1 MLRAIDHIVIVARDL
16 ARVSAD
22 FKEAGFTVTP
32 GGEHVG
38 GATHNALISF
48 ADGTYFELIAF
59 KEPDRPQS
67 HKWWSRLALGE
78 GLTDYALGSTDLAAD
93 AEAIRRRG
101 LELVGPVDGGRQ
113 RPDGVRLQWRT
124 ILLGRGAS
132 TSNEEAALPF
142 VIEDVT
148 PRERRVP
155 GGAAAV
161 HRLPAAR
168 VAGLTLVV
176 SDLVKTGK
184 HLEAVL
190 NEKGVASSSRPATEG
205 RAQKFPIG
213 RQWLELLQPASPSTP
228 AGEYLRR
235 FGDGPYEV
243 VLSAGGPGEPG
254 SGTPVEGA
262 LHGTRIRLRTVAG

>member
-1 MLRAIDHIVIVARDL
+1 MLGNIDHIVIVARDL
-16 ARVSAD
+16 ARASAD
-22 FKEAGFTVTP
+22 FQDAGFTVTP

-59 KEPDRPQS
+59 KEPDRPQA

-93 AEAIRRRG
+93 AEAIRERG

-113 RPDGVRLQWRT
+113 RPDGARLQWRT

-132 TSNEEAALPF
+132 SSDEEAALPF
-142 VIEDVT
+142 IIEDVT
-148 PRERRVP
+148 PRDRRVP
-155 GGAAAV
+155 GGAATA
-161 HRLPAAR
+161 HRLPATG

-176 SDLVKTGK
+176 SDLVKTGER
-184 HLEAVL
+184 LEAVL
-190 NEKGVASSSRPATEG
+190 NAKGTPASTRPAIEG
-205 RAQKFPIG
+205 RALRFPVG
-213 RQWLELLQPASPSTP
+213 RQWLELLRPASPSTP
-228 AGEYLRR
+228 AGDYLRR

-243 VLSAGGPGEPG
+243 VLSAGEPGEPG
-254 SGTPVEGA
+254 TGSLIEGA
-262 LHGTRIRLRTVAG
+262 LHGARIRLRTVAG

>member
-1 MLRAIDHIVIVARDL
+1 MLRNIDHIVIVARDL
-16 ARVSAD
+16 AQVSED
-22 FKEAGFTVTP
+22 FRQAGFTVTP

-59 KEPDRPQS
+59 KEPDRPQG

-93 AEAIRRRG
+93 AEAIRQRG
-101 LELVGPVDGGRQ
+101 LDFDGPVDGGRQ
-113 RPDGVRLQWRT
+113 RPDGARVQWRT

-132 TSNEEAALPF
+132 ISNEKAALPF
-142 VIEDVT
+142 IIEDVT
-148 PRERRVP
+148 PRELRVP
-155 GGAAAV
+155 GGAATA
-161 HRLPAAR
+161 HRLPATG

-176 SDLVKTGK
+176 SDLGK
-184 HLEAVL
+184 AGEHLEAVL
-190 NEKGVASSSRPATEG
+190 HAKGAPSSARPATEG
-205 RAQKFPIG
+205 RALRYPIG

-228 AGEYLRR
+228 SGEYLRR

-243 VLSAGGPGEPG
+243 VLSAGAPGEPVTG
-254 SGTPVEGA
+254 SPIEGA
-262 LHGTRIRLRTVAG
+262 LHGARIRLAR